1 MTATIGGRRR
11 HGIAIKYMAI
21 LAVALFVS
29 AGIAAIYTFSVPE
42 PGTKTTASTS
52 TSMST
57 SISTSACAAP
67 TPAIAMQLTPTTFG
81 AISEYTLAANRSP
94 TGITVAPDGS
104 VWFGE
109 WGLPGVAHLLM
120 NGTLTEY
127 PWPYSYTTG
136 SSFCGQKTEIWGVAM
151 WNGSVWGADL
161 LYSRLVGVNPSTGQT
176 QKINLVNDTEPYTL
190 AVSPNNY
197 LWFTASK
204 LGAQIGKVSP
214 TNGTV
219 TYYNLPTGKDWE
231 AVYVLF
237 QNDTVGYVLALDGLE
252 YDNVQV
258 LSFNPTLSNPTFTP
272 IGDNQTLYAPTGLTL
287 GEGGLWAT
295 EHSASA
301 MAFLN
306 FTTGAWTIYPTSTV
320 PYTPWVLTYF
330 DASNGSA
337 VWFNEHYGNRMGVIY
352 DNATQLT
359 EYNVSNPPLYNLTTI
374 TDPTNGTNMVT
385 MAVAQ
390 DGAWFAAAG
399 GFVGYVNG
407 SYVPPFSISIDSS
420 SVRVAP
426 GGSAQTMLR
435 LTGDMV
441 GSNLSLQFSDNEFN
455 NGTAKL
461 LSFTA
466 AVPATSVAGTGTASL
481 SITAANGIQPGTY
494 LAAATVTDGSIYRSV
509 YFTVV
514 VT

>member
-1 MTATIGGRRR
+1 MTALVGGHRRR
-11 HGIAIKYMAI
+11 GIAIKYMAI
-21 LAVALFVS
+21 LAIALFAS
-29 AGIAAIYTFSVPE
+29 AGLAAVYTF
-42 PGTKTTASTS
+42 TTPPPAKSTTSSAITS
-52 TSMST
+52 TTMS
-57 SISTSACAAP
+57 SSCASSA
-67 TPAIAMQLTPTTFG
+67 PAVDQKVAPTTFG
-81 AISEYTLAANRSP
+81 AITEYPIAPNRSP
-94 TGITVAPDGS
+94 TGLTVAPDGS
-104 VWFGE
+104 LWFGE
-109 WGLPGVAHLLM
+109 WGLPGVAHLLP

-127 PWPYSYTTG
+127 PWPYSF
-136 SSFCGQKTEIWGVAM
+136 SAANSFCGQKTETWGVAL
-151 WNGSVWGADL
+151 WNGSVWGSDL
-161 LYSRLVGVNPSTGQT
+161 LYSRLIGVNPSTGQA
-176 QKINLVNDTEPYTL
+176 QKIDLVNGTAPYTL
-190 AVSPNNY
+190 AVSPDNY

-219 TYYNLPTGKDWE
+219 SYYNLPTGSSWE
-231 AVYVLF
+231 SLYILF
-237 QNDTVGYVLALDGLE
+237 QSSTVGYVLALDG
-252 YDNVQV
+252 YDPILAQV
-258 LSFNPTLSNPTFTP
+258 LSFNPTLSSPTFTP
-272 IGDNQTLYAPTGLTL
+272 VGDNQTLYAPTSLTL

-306 FTTGAWTIYPTSTV
+306 FTTGHWTIYPTSTV

-337 VWFNEHYGNRMGVIY
+337 VWFNEHYGNRMAVLY
-352 DNATQLT
+352 DNASQLT

-374 TDPTNGTNMVT
+374 TDPTNGINMVT
-385 MAVAQ
+385 MAGAQ

-407 SYVPPFSISIDSS
+407 SYVPPFSISIGSN
-420 SVRVAP
+420 SVQVAP
-426 GGSAQTMLR
+426 GGSAQTTLK
-435 LTGDMV
+435 LTGETV

-461 LSFTA
+461 LTFEA
-466 AVPATSVAGTGTASL
+466 AAPAASAGGTGTVSL
-481 SITAANGIQPGTY
+481 NIAAATDIKPGTY

>member
-1 MTATIGGRRR
+1 MTGRVDGRRR
-11 HGIAIKYMAI
+11 GVALKY
-21 LAVALFVS
+21 LAVLAIALFAS
-29 AGIAAIYTFSVPE
+29 AAIAGIYTFSTAP
-42 PGTKTTASTS
+42 PGKTATTSAVTS
-52 TSMST
+52 TSS
-57 SISTSACAAP
+57 SSSSCASPAP
-67 TPAIAMQLTPTTFG
+67 AVDQQLAATTFG

-94 TGITVAPDGS
+94 TGIIVAPDGS

-109 WGLPGVAHLLM
+109 WGLPGVAHLLP

-127 PWPYSYTTG
+127 PWPYSYTSG
-136 SSFCGQKTEIWGVAM
+136 SSFCGQKTEIWGVAL

-161 LYSRLVGVNPSTGQT
+161 LYSRLVGVNPSTGQA
-176 QKINLVNDTEPYTL
+176 QKITLVNGTSPYTL

-214 TNGTV
+214 TNGSV

-231 AVYVLF
+231 SVYILF
-237 QNDTVGYVLALDGLE
+237 QNDTRGYVLALDGDQ
-252 YDNVQV
+252 YDVVQV
-258 LSFNPTLSNPTFTP
+258 LAFNPTLANPTFTP

-330 DASNGSA
+330 DGSNGTD
-337 VWFNEHYGNRMGVIY
+337 VWFNEHYANRMGVIY
-352 DNATQLT
+352 DNASQLT
-359 EYNVSNPPLYNLTTI
+359 EYNISNPPLYNLTTI

-407 SYVPPFSISIDSS
+407 SYVPPFSISLGSDTLQ
-420 SVRVAP
+420 VAP
-426 GGSAQTMLR
+426 GGSTQTALK
-435 LTGDMV
+435 LTGDTV
-441 GSNLSLQFSDNEFN
+441 GTNLSLQFSDNEFN

-461 LSFTA
+461 LTFTA
-466 AVPATSVAGTGTASL
+466 AMPTTSADGTGTVTPSV
-481 SITAANGIQPGTY
+481 SAATSIQPGTY

-509 YFTVV
+509 YFTVIV
-514 VT
+514 A